1 MLSTGSLVS
10 DFIAILTSLW
20 RLIANGGWVAIVW
33 AVVYMF
39 WYYYKEEVQL
49 QFRLSQD
56 WTFLHIRVPKENER
70 SLLGVEQIFSQ
81 LHQLHLNFTFAE
93 KYIEGKIQ
101 LWYSLEIV
109 SLGGKISFIMRI
121 PKKQRVTVESAIY
134 GQFPAAEITEVE
146 DYLKNVAFDPQTSE
160 FDLFGFEYKVLEN
173 QAIPIKTYK
182 EFEHQTAEQKIIDPL
197 AGLFEA
203 LAQIEPDEFYGVQIL
218 IQPLDDKEWKDK
230 GEMLVKKLIGEEV
243 PLEFSLKRLLLAPF
257 ELVANFKWTF
267 LLEGA
272 NGHAAKESQQKDPF
286 GKNNWMRMTDVEKE
300 RVNAIQRKLG
310 KPGYKT
316 KIRNLY
322 IAPKGKLDLN
332 KRSGVIGA
340 LRPFKSQQLNGFKP
354 DLKHTWTKLN
364 YAISPTLEKPYID
377 WEVRRRKRWVFNAYK
392 DRSVWI
398 GLPASVMNIEEL
410 ATIYHFPLSEPEK
423 PTAAPVEA
431 IESKKSQAP
440 VNLPVG

>member
-1 MLSTGSLVS
+1 MASLQS
-10 DFIAILTSLW
+10 IFLDFGKTLADLWYLTVH
-20 RLIANGGWVAIVW
+20 GGWIAIVW

-39 WYYYKEEVQL
+39 WYHYKEEIQL
-49 QFRLSQD
+49 QFRLSQN
-56 WTFLHIRVPKENER
+56 WTFLHIKVPKENEH

-134 GQFPAAEITEVE
+134 AQFPAAEITEVE
-146 DYLKNVAFDPQTSE
+146 DYLKNVTYDPETGD

-182 EFEHQTAEQKIIDPL
+182 EFEHPAAEKKIIDPL

-203 LAQIEPDEFYGVQIL
+203 LAQVEPDEFYGVQIL
-218 IQPLDDKEWKDK
+218 IQPLDDNEWKNK
-230 GEMLVKKLIGEEV
+230 GERLVKELIGEEM
-243 PLEFSLKRLLLAPF
+243 PYDFSFKRLFLAPF
-257 ELVANFKWTF
+257 ELVANFRWTA
-267 LLEGA
+267 LLSGNARALAE
-272 NGHAAKESQQKDPF
+272 NMQKE
-286 GKNNWMRMTDVEKE
+286 KNNWMRMTDVEKE
-300 RVNAIQRKLG
+300 RVNAIQRKLS

-322 IAPKGKLDLN
+322 IAPKNQLDLN

-364 YAISPTLEKPYID
+364 YLLSPTLEKPYID
-377 WEVRRRKRWVFNAYK
+377 WEVRRRKRWLFNAYK

-410 ATIYHFPLSEPEK
+410 ATIYHFPLSEAEK